1 MTPLFWR
8 NSVFSQEDIRTIDID
23 FSSLREAAVNNQ
35 VPLSLNP
42 LPSSFQPCMA
52 RYPLVSRHVRFL
64 RETAHPACVLVSFN
78 RSRSRS
84 TA

>member
-8 NSVFSQEDIRTIDID
+8 NSVFSQEDIGTIDID

-42 LPSSFQPCMA
+42 LA
-52 RYPLVSRHVRFL
+52 L
-64 RETAHPACVLVSFN
+64 
-78 RSRSRS
+78 
-84 TA
+84 